1 MTSNKIHMKEN
12 RGNNDPLKF
21 ANDTR
26 TVIDGRQNLLPN
38 QGEVYYFPE
47 AIDEERSSY
56 FFDVLLAQIPWR
68 QEPVKLFGR
77 EIMQPRLTAWHGDP
91 DNSYTYSGI
100 TMKASPWTPE
110 LLQIKGIADRLSG
123 VCSNSVLLNLYR
135 DGNDGMGWHR
145 DNEKMLGKMP
155 TIASVSFGATRTFQ
169 LRNYHSKQNI
179 ISINLNPGS
188 ILIMKGESQQHWE
201 HRLPKKKSIAGV
213 RINLTF
219 RQILRQLSS

>member
-1 MTSNKIHMKEN
+1 MEEN
-12 RGNNDPLKF
+12 RGHYDPLRF
-21 ANDTR
+21 AND
-26 TVIDGRQNLLPN
+26 IHNAGAGRQNLLPN
-38 QGEVYYFPE
+38 HGEVYYFPA
-47 AIDEERSSY
+47 AIDEETSSY
-56 FFDVLLAQIPWR
+56 FFDVLLNQIQWR

-110 LLQIKGIADRLSG
+110 LLRIKDIADRLSG

-155 TIASVSFGATRTFQ
+155 TIASVSLGATRTFQ

-179 ISINLNPGS
+179 ISINLDPGS

-201 HRLPKKKSIAGV
+201 HRLPKKKSIAGL

-219 RQILRQLSS
+219 RQILRQLSQ